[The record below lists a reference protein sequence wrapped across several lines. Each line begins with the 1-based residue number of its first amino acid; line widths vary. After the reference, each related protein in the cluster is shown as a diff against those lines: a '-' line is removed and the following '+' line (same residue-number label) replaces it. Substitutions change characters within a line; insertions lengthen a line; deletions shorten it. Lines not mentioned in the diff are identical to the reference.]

1 MRFRAFGLL
10 LAFATTAENAA
21 VPNSHVLHEKRNPS
35 SSMQWVK
42 RGKFSST
49 AILPIKIGLKQ
60 RNLHRGRE
68 FLMDM

>member
-1 MRFRAFGLL
+1 MRFRVSGLF

-35 SSMQWVK
+35 SSKHWMK
-42 RGKFSST
+42 RDKLSST
-49 AILPIKIGLKQ
+49 AILPMRIGLKQ
-60 RNLHRGRE
+60 RNLHRGHE